1 MDILTLN
8 WWEVLVILA
17 ALIVAF
23 IIGRFTGFRA
33 GVEMERERII
43 SIVGEDRARA
53 RLRREAWR
61 PRG

>member
-8 WWEVLVILA
+8 WWEVLVILT

-23 IIGRFTGFRA
+23 TIGRFTGFRA

-43 SIVGEDRARA
+43 KSVQVRTRT
-53 RLRREAWR
+53 
-61 PRG
+61 PK